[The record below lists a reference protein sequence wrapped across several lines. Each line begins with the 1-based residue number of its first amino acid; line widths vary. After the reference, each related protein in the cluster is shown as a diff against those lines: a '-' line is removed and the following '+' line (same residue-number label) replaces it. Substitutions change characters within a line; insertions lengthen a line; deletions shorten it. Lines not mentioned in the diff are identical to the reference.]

1 MNTPFVRDF
10 DQDADGW
17 PLLYLTVKN
26 VERLRG
32 GVIDTNQALVG
43 IPCKLL
49 LRCLV
54 DVRRSQEGIELAPL
68 RQAHNVSCT
77 HAQMPRK
84 VLEITTRV
92 LCHLQ
97 GPWKG
102 SARCSQAKR
111 LKPSKRLSQHVAC
124 NISGSVAQRRELS
137 DLSVKSLDVQ
147 LSDPVLSP
155 PRRRTRQPLQVICCR
170 LHITPITHHAPHAVS
185 ICSI

>member
-102 SARCSQAKR
+102 SARCSQANR
-111 LKPSKRLSQHVAC
+111 LKQSKRLAQHAFC
-124 NISGSVAQRRELS
+124 NIL
-137 DLSVKSLDVQ
+137 
-147 LSDPVLSP
+147 
-155 PRRRTRQPLQVICCR
+155 
-170 LHITPITHHAPHAVS
+170 
-185 ICSI
+185 